1 MANKFLDSNGVL
13 YFWGKIKAH
22 VTNAISTK
30 VDKVDG
36 KGLSTNDLTTA
47 LKNNYDA
54 AYAHSQTPH
63 APSDA
68 EKNTIVGIQ
77 KNGTDVGI
85 DASTRKV
92 NIIIPTKVS
101 ELANDSKFTSNTGTI
116 TEIKV
121 NGTRIATSG
130 AANIP
135 AASTTAYGAAK
146 LSSATDSADETLA
159 ATPKA
164 VKAAYDLAK
173 NKVDKVAGKGLS
185 TNDYTTAEKDKLAS
199 FGSASEYAKK
209 SDITNIYKYKG
220 SVATYDQLPVEGLTS
235 GDVYNVE
242 SNGKNYA
249 WTGDGWD
256 DLGGVLDIASI
267 SNTEIDDICK

>member
-13 YFWGKIKAH
+13 YLWGKIKTH

-54 AYAHSQTPH
+54 AYTHSQAAH
-63 APSDA
+63 APSNA
-68 EKNTIVGIQ
+68 ERNSIVGIQ
-77 KNGTDVGI
+77 KNGTDIGI
-85 DASTRKV
+85 DATTRKV
-92 NIIIPTKVS
+92 NITVPTKVS
-101 ELANDSKFTSNTGTI
+101 ELSNDSKFTSNTGTI
-116 TEIKV
+116 TAVKV
-121 NGTRIATSG
+121 NGTSIATSG

-146 LSSATDSADETLA
+146 LSSATNSTDETLA

-164 VKAAYDLAK
+164 VKAAYDLAAT
-173 NKVDKVAGKGLS
+173 KVTAVSGKGLS
-185 TNDYTTAEKDKLAS
+185 TNDYTTAEKDKLAA
-199 FGSASEYAKK
+199 FAAASEYAKK
-209 SDITNIYKYKG
+209 SDITNVYKYKG
-220 SVATYDQLPVEGLTS
+220 SVATYDQLPAEGLTA

-256 DLGGVLDIASI
+256 DLGGMLDIASI

>member
-22 VTNAISTK
+22 ITDAISTK

-36 KGLSTNDLTTA
+36 KGLSTNDLTTV

-54 AYAHSQTPH
+54 AYTHSQTPH
-63 APSDA
+63 APSNA

-92 NIIIPTKVS
+92 NIIVPTKVS
-101 ELANDSKFTSNTGTI
+101 ELDNDSKFTSNTGTI

-121 NGTRIATSG
+121 NGTSITTSG
-130 AANIP
+130 SANIP

-146 LSSATDSADETLA
+146 LSSATNSVDETLA

-220 SVATYDQLPVEGLTS
+220 SVATYDQLPAEGLTA

-267 SNTEIDDICK
+267 SNTEIDNICK